1 MLTLIVRLNSNN
13 LLIVWFLLELNIILF
28 IPLHYKQNT
37 NTLNNLIKYFI
48 LQRLAGLILL
58 ALILTQNFLILC
70 KDKNLIIIMV
80 LIIKLGIFP
89 FSSWYFQVTENIEW
103 HIWFLIN
110 TLQKII
116 PLWLISNYNNI
127 IVINIMIILN
137 RLYSSI
143 EIWKQ
148 NSIRWILNSS
158 SLNHV
163 RWILIRLNT
172 NTNNWEIYIIIYCWL
187 SYNITKILKFNNT
200 KTLIRNFNCS
210 FTIKIILTITLLNFI
225 RMPPITGF
233 LPKLLIIK
241 NINSITFLIPLLMN
255 NIFLLFFYLTLIKN
269 LFLKKI
275 YSKKNKTPSFYIITN
290 NGLSTSFIFYLII
303 IF

>member
-70 KDKNLIIIMV
+70 KDKNLIIMMV

-127 IVINIMIILN
+127 IVINIIIILN

-200 KTLIRNFNCS
+200 KTLIRNFNYS

-241 NINSITFLIPLLMN
+241 NINSITFLIPLLIN

-275 YSKKNKTPSFYIITN
+275 YSKKNITPSFYIITN
-290 NGLSTSFIFYLII
+290 NGLSISFIFYLII